1 MMLIHFTGSQYN
13 IELTLMDFLVHT
25 HILLNKITTKELSI
39 RDFLCLQLIVIVNS
53 DLNFESMKPFQVHQ
67 KITFLNDEKDNENW
81 WVRLPAEPVQN
92 KDWRPRWRPRRPRV
106 QTFQLPRT
114 PTSRDLRRIQR
125 GKPNPG
131 CFCKMLLVLFNSL
144 AHLLF
149 TENVLAI
156 MLKLVST

>member
-67 KITFLNDEKDNENW
+67 KITFLNDEKDNEN
-81 WVRLPAEPVQN
+81 
-92 KDWRPRWRPRRPRV
+92 
-106 QTFQLPRT
+106 
-114 PTSRDLRRIQR
+114 
-125 GKPNPG
+125 
-131 CFCKMLLVLFNSL
+131 
-144 AHLLF
+144 
-149 TENVLAI
+149 
-156 MLKLVST
+156 